1 MGSAKVKDLIGG
13 IWGLIVLGSIAV
25 FMGWI
30 DIPKP
35 VMALMDQFAGNGA
48 GSFDSVLKNAPEQ
61 QTSFIKEVADS
72 IQAYHD
78 APNEMAKG
86 AVRPR
91 RKEAICRV
99 NNGSTNAEWVGVV
112 ETLSTNGDG
121 DGVLSIKI
129 APHIVVKTWNNSLS
143 DIGRGTLLKAGNP
156 VHAVAVTLSQGDV
169 VKFTGK
175 FFQDDTDCIDEA
187 SLSIDGSLA
196 DPEFIIQFAS
206 LSKI

>member
-1 MGSAKVKDLIGG
+1 MKDLISG

-35 VMALMDQFAGNGA
+35 VMALMDQFEGNSDD
-48 GSFDSVLKNAPEQ
+48 SFNAVVRHASGEQ
-61 QTSFIKEVADS
+61 LRFIRAVSDS
-72 IQAYHD
+72 IQSYRD

-86 AVRPR
+86 AVRPK
-91 RKEAICRV
+91 RKEAICQV
-99 NNGSTNAEWVGVV
+99 NNGYTDGEWAGVV

-143 DIGRGTLLKAGNP
+143 DIGSDTLLKAGSP
-156 VHAVAVTLSQGDV
+156 VHSVAVTLAEGDL

-187 SLSIDGSLA
+187 SLSIDESLS

-206 LSKI
+206 LKKVEAGS